1 MAFKE
6 NYPHLYILLGTCFFV
21 GAEEG
26 LTDEEV
32 LAEYRS
38 SVSAEEL
45 ALAYAEM
52 TRILAAD
59 ASDWKQAAHEAWR
72 YFAEPEEIQNW
83 LLLIKAALA
92 AYLATTE

>member
-1 MAFKE
+1 MKFEE
-6 NYPHLYILLGTCFFV
+6 NYPHLYILFGACFFV

-32 LAEYRS
+32 LADYRS

-45 ALAYAEM
+45 ALTHAEM
-52 TRILAAD
+52 THLLAAD
-59 ASDWKQAAHEAWR
+59 ASDWKQAAYEAWR
-72 YFAEPEEIQNW
+72 YFANLEENFNW
-83 LLLIKAALA
+83 LLMIKAALA